1 MPKVYI
7 SQKQKDAEKIK
18 AVIRRRMK
26 SSGKN
31 GCDMAPV
38 LGITHQGYSY
48 KLNQA
53 SFTLLD
59 LLCMHRVL
67 NFSIDDI
74 AELLD
79 IKRDEANERYFREI
93 IHRLK
98 QMEGGQNQNGVV
110 YQDPVFPAKAET
122 PSGDPQ
128 LDKASAG
135 YCAEGT

>member
-1 MPKVYI
+1 MPKVFI
-7 SQKQKDAEKIK
+7 TQRQKDAEKIIR
-18 AVIRRRMK
+18 VIKRRMK
-26 SSGKN
+26 SAGKN
-31 GCDMAPV
+31 GGDVAQV

-79 IKRDEANERYFREI
+79 IKRDEASERYFKEI
-93 IHRLK
+93 IRRLK
-98 QMEGGQNQNGVV
+98 QMEGGQNGVV
-110 YQDPVFPAKAET
+110 YKDPVFPAKAET

-135 YCAEGT
+135 YCADT